1 MARAGNKKS
10 IKSSS
15 SKKTKKTVEDVS
27 KDMLFPS
34 AKRSYRVGG
43 DVRYTTD
50 LSRFVRW
57 PKYIRIQR
65 QKKILQQ
72 RLKVPPTL
80 NQFKN
85 TLNKNEAADLFRLLD
100 NYQPET
106 KAEKKDRIKAMAV
119 AKAEGKEVK
128 KSDAKPVIKFGINH
142 VVDLIESQK
151 AKLVIIAAD
160 VDPIELVVYL
170 PALCRKQGTPYM
182 IVKSKAQL
190 GKLVHMKNA
199 TAICLTKV
207 EREHE
212 HKLASLVD
220 LATSKFNDN
229 KAALKTWGG
238 GVMGLKTTR
247 RLEIRAKQLAIDAAK
262 KAMY

>member
-1 MARAGNKKS
+1 MARAGAKKPVKTTNKTAKKS
-10 IKSSS
+10 
-15 SKKTKKTVEDVS
+15 TADVS
-27 KDMLFPS
+27 RDMLFPS
-34 AKRSYRVGG
+34 NKRNYRVGG
-43 DVRYTTD
+43 DIQHSAD

-57 PKYIRIQR
+57 PKYIRLQR

-106 KAEKKDRIKAMAV
+106 KAEKKERIKAMALAKSKGEEV
-119 AKAEGKEVK
+119 QKTDAKA
-128 KSDAKPVIKFGINH
+128 VIKFGINH
-142 VVDLIESQK
+142 VVELIEAQK
-151 AKLVIIAAD
+151 AKLVVIAAD

-170 PALCRKQGTPYM
+170 PALCRMQGIPYM

-190 GKLVHMKNA
+190 GKLVHMKNS

-212 HKLASLVD
+212 HKLASLCD
-220 LATSKFNDN
+220 LAKSKFNDN
-229 KAALKTWGG
+229 KEVLKKWGG
-238 GVMGLKTTR
+238 GQMGLKTTR
-247 RLEIRAKQLAIDAAK
+247 RLEIRAKQMAIDAAK

>member
-1 MARAGNKKS
+1 MPARAAKKPV
-10 IKSSS
+10 KSSS
-15 SKKTKKTVEDVS
+15 SKKSKKTVEDVS
-27 KDMLFPS
+27 RDMLFP
-34 AKRSYRVGG
+34 ANKRNYRVGG
-43 DVRYTTD
+43 DIRYAKD

-72 RLKVPPTL
+72 RLKVPPSL

-106 KAEKKDRIKAMAV
+106 KADKKERIKAMAV
-119 AKAEGKEVK
+119 DKAEGKDVK
-128 KSDAKPVIKFGINH
+128 KTDAKPVIKFGINH
-142 VVDLIESQK
+142 VVDLIETKK
-151 AKLVIIAAD
+151 AKLVVIAAD

-170 PALCRKQGTPYM
+170 PALCKMQGVPFM

-190 GKLVHMKNA
+190 GRLVHLKNA
-199 TAICLTKV
+199 TAVCLTKV

-212 HKLASLVD
+212 HKLASLCD
-220 LATSKFNDN
+220 LAQSKFNDN
-229 KAALKTWGG
+229 KDVLKKWGG
-238 GVMGLKTTR
+238 GQMGLKTTR
-247 RLEIRAKQLAIDAAK
+247 RLEIRAKQLAIDEAK
-262 KAMY
+262 KALY